1 MLKCLRVFVSLKRI
15 LVTVCIT
22 LIAHWII
29 GFNWKFIQFSFRQ
42 LRTQRREVSSILKE
56 LKQQISTKT
65 TRLNINTENIW
76 NTALKGFRQRN
87 FRPTNTIEVKFTNYK
102 NRLKT
107 DTSTE
112 SKNLFFQL
120 LMGHLQNSSLF
131 EGSSAKNLSLDL
143 QGT

>member
-1 MLKCLRVFVSLKRI
+1 M
-15 LVTVCIT
+15 
-22 LIAHWII
+22 
-29 GFNWKFIQFSFRQ
+29 QFSFRY
-42 LRTQRREVSSILKE
+42 LGTQRREVSSILKE
-56 LKQQISTKT
+56 LKQQINTKT

-87 FRPTNTIEVKFTNYK
+87 FRPTNTIEVMFTNCK

-107 DTSTE
+107 DTSTG
-112 SKNLFFQL
+112 SKHLFFQL

-131 EGSSAKNLSLDL
+131 EGSSAKNLSLDS

>member
-1 MLKCLRVFVSLKRI
+1 M
-15 LVTVCIT
+15 
-22 LIAHWII
+22 
-29 GFNWKFIQFSFRQ
+29 QFSFRQ

-87 FRPTNTIEVKFTNYK
+87 FRPTNTIEVKFTNCK
-102 NRLKT
+102 SRLKT

-112 SKNLFFQL
+112 SKHLFFQL

>member
-87 FRPTNTIEVKFTNYK
+87 FRPTNTIEVKFTNCK